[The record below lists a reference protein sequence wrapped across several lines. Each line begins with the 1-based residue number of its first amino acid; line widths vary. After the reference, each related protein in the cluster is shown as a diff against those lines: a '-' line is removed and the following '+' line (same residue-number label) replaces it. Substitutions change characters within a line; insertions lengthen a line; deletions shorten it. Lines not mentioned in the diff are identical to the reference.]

1 MRTQSQL
8 YNKYLKVSILNC
20 FGDRYFV
27 TLLID
32 IISIIVKIFILNG
45 NQRQIMFDDMILFAT
60 GPSEFAACGFYNE
73 PINFID
79 HLKAQ
84 LCEYC
89 NGRFIPN
96 NNLCGNIV
104 AQIGYTFGKCL
115 N

>member
-1 MRTQSQL
+1 MH
-8 YNKYLKVSILNC
+8 C
-20 FGDRYFV
+20 FGDLYFV

-45 NQRQIMFDDMILFAT
+45 NQRQIMFDDMILFAI
-60 GPSEFAACGFYNE
+60 GPIEFAACGFYNE

-84 LCEYC
+84 LREYC

-96 NNLCGNIV
+96 KNLCGNIV
-104 AQIGYTFGKCL
+104 AQIGNPSGECL
-115 N
+115 NYKAAKPTSFVRIINV